1 VVNVRALRKE
11 AEWLARQR
19 HNDNNDNYRGGA
31 GSGNRIRDPRTPMSD
46 IDEENEENYS
56 RDEEHDGSVE
66 NDFWQR
72 GY

>member
-1 VVNVRALRKE
+1 
-11 AEWLARQR
+11 
-19 HNDNNDNYRGGA
+19 
-31 GSGNRIRDPRTPMSD
+31 MSD